1 MYTFGVF
8 CPILARA
15 ESEFEVGIPD
25 EGEGLLGEFEL
36 KAVFTESKGWDCD
49 DGKRG
54 ACMDALR
61 DNPERSMGAP
71 CITVSWTC
79 IC

>member
-25 EGEGLLGEFEL
+25 EGEGLQGEFEL
-36 KAVFTESKGWDCD
+36 KAVFTESKG
-49 DGKRG
+49 
-54 ACMDALR
+54 
-61 DNPERSMGAP
+61 
-71 CITVSWTC
+71 
-79 IC
+79 